1 MANSINWG
9 KIYETTYWGV
19 GVTSNSIS
27 WGKIYEDIAGFNL
40 VTRLFAERVEA
51 DGGTVESLSCVNNAI
66 PNYNWEFYYRVID
79 DGGTVES
86 LECVPNL

>member
-27 WGKIYEDIAGFNL
+27 WG
-40 VTRLFAERVEA
+40 RFAERVED

-66 PNYNWEFYYRVID
+66 PDYNWEFYYRVID

-86 LECVPNL
+86 LDCVPNL